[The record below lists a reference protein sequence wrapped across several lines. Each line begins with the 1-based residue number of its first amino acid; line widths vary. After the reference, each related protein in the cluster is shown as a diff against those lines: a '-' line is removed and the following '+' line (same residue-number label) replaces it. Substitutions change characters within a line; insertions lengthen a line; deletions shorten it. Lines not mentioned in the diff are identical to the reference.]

1 VTAAPQAP
9 DARRWL
15 MLPVLLAATFMAQF
29 DLYVVNVA
37 APSLRTGLDAGPA
50 ALELIVG
57 GYAFM
62 YATGLITGGRLGD
75 LYSHR
80 RVFLWGTLAFTVASL
95 LCGLANTAGQ
105 LVGYRLLQGLTAAAM
120 VPQVLAAISAVFP
133 PQERPRALAWF
144 GVVMGVGAVAGQ
156 VLGGALLVGDLFGLG
171 WRIIFLVNV
180 PIGLAAIVG
189 AAFLLPR
196 TSSQNRP
203 KLDPLGTVL
212 VSGSLALAL
221 VPLVLGRTEGW
232 PTWIWVSLA
241 LSVPTMIVALLW
253 ERALANRGG
262 QPLLELALFRDR
274 VFNYGLAVNIGAFAS
289 FHSFMF
295 TLTLVLQGGFG
306 LTPLQAGLM
315 FCPLGIAFSVASIVA
330 PRIIARQGARVI
342 TAGTTIAAVGLFL
355 LLVTLWM
362 SDETTSALLLVVPMT
377 IVGFGNGLAVPALIG
392 AVLSGVRSRQAGAG
406 AGILTT
412 SQQFASAIGI
422 AAFGGVFFAAL
433 GTGTGVLAYTSAFRW
448 EVVLSLVVAALAAL
462 LSLRLPRPPAPA
474 R

>member
-1 VTAAPQAP
+1 
-9 DARRWL
+9 
-15 MLPVLLAATFMAQF
+15 MLPVLLAAMFMAQF

-37 APSLRTGLDAGPA
+37 APSLRASLDAGPA

-75 LYSHR
+75 LYGHR
-80 RVFLWGTLAFTVASL
+80 RVFLSGTFAFTIASL
-95 LCGLANTAGQ
+95 LCGLADTSGQ
-105 LVGYRLLQGLTAAAM
+105 LVGYRLLQGLTAAVM
-120 VPQVLAAISAVFP
+120 VPQVLAAISAVFS

-156 VLGGALLVGDLFGLG
+156 VLGGAMLAGDLFGLG

-180 PIGLAAIVG
+180 PIGLAVIVG
-189 AAFLLPR
+189 AALLLPR
-196 TSSQNRP
+196 TSSPNRP
-203 KLDPLGTVL
+203 KLDPLGTIL
-212 VSGSLALAL
+212 VSGSLALVL

-232 PTWIWVSLA
+232 PAWVWVSLA
-241 LSVPTMIVALLW
+241 LSVPTMIAALLW
-253 ERALANRGG
+253 ERALARRGG

-295 TLTLVLQGGFG
+295 TLTLVLQSGFT

-315 FCPLGIAFSVASIVA
+315 FCPLGIAFSVASIIA
-330 PRIIARQGARVI
+330 PRIIAQHGARVI
-342 TAGTTIAAVGLFL
+342 TTGTTVAAVGLFL
-355 LLVTLWM
+355 LLTTLWM
-362 SDETTSALLLVVPMT
+362 STETTNVLLLIVPMT
-377 IVGFGNGLAVPALIG
+377 IIGFGNGLAVPALIG
-392 AVLSGVRSRQAGAG
+392 TVLSGVRSRQAGAG

-422 AAFGGVFFAAL
+422 AVFGGVFFAAL
-433 GTGTGVLAYTSAFRW
+433 GSGAGVLAYTSAFQW
-448 EVVLSLVVAALAAL
+448 EAALSLGLAALAAL
-462 LSLRLPRPPAPA
+462 VSLRLPRPAPPA